1 MPGLTTEEQ
10 TGDRRSR
17 RLLVQQA
24 DLTLKG
30 GDAYLDVDLT
40 HMADQLPP
48 IIARDS
54 VEQLLGGVISPKYLA
69 NLDSLG
75 QGPERMRIGR
85 KIAYRTSDLLTW
97 LSKRAV
103 QLH

>member
-1 MPGLTTEEQ
+1 MN
-10 TGDRRSR
+10 
-17 RLLVQQA
+17 
-24 DLTLKG
+24 
-30 GDAYLDVDLT
+30 VDLT
-40 HMADQLPP
+40 YMADQLPP
-48 IIARDS
+48 IISRDS
-54 VEQLLGGVISPKYLA
+54 VEQFLGGVISPKYLA

-97 LSKRAV
+97 LSKRTV